1 MTIATVT
8 KTNREAKHGSRST
21 YLKYGCRC
29 KPCCD
34 SQAKYN
40 ELRVANRKRKRIPRI
55 QADRLLHAMSLA
67 PTEVRTKYANH
78 LSSWARLGADI
89 WTADRACIDMK
100 MHPIEVF
107 GQLWTT
113 TALELDEH
121 DEN

>member
-1 MTIATVT
+1 MTIATIT

-29 KPCCD
+29 EPCCA
-34 SQAKYN
+34 SQTKYN
-40 ELRVANRKRKRIPRI
+40 QYRVAMRKRKRAPRI
-55 QADRLLHAMSLA
+55 NADKLLHAMSLA
-67 PTEVRTKYANH
+67 PKEVRAKYANN

-107 GQLWTT
+107 GQLWIT
-113 TALELDEH
+113 TALELEEH
-121 DEN
+121 EEN